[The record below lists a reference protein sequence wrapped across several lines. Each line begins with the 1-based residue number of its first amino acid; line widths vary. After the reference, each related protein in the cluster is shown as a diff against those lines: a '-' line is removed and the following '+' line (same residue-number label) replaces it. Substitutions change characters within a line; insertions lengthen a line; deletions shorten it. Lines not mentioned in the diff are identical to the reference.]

1 MQRNELEI
9 PRVPAGHRFTETL
22 ALGFAASCIAQRGA
36 RDAGLR
42 GAATHRDWLCLMGQV
57 ALRLAG
63 ASSHRLSWQTCRCWE
78 SHLPSPLDAGAKPT
92 SYSGPQC
99 RPSQGPGEGPP
110 VLYGSLKDP
119 RSTYRPERS
128 DQDPSVHIVAP
139 AGSPMSDAPGR
150 AVLPLLS
157 EAEERLRLCAW
168 SVRLWERRSD
178 AAAKHVS
185 SAVK

>member
-22 ALGFAASCIAQRGA
+22 ALGFAASCIAQRGQQ
-36 RDAGLR
+36 RCWPAG
-42 GAATHRDWLCLMGQV
+42 CSYPP
-57 ALRLAG
+57 RLALPHGPGG
-63 ASSHRLSWQTCRCWE
+63 AQAGRCQQ
-78 SHLPSPLDAGAKPT
+78 PSPELADLQVLGVTPSKPFGCGCKTHLLLRPTVQAQPGAR
-92 SYSGPQC
+92 G
-99 RPSQGPGEGPP
+99 GPP

-128 DQDPSVHIVAP
+128 DQDPSVHIAAP